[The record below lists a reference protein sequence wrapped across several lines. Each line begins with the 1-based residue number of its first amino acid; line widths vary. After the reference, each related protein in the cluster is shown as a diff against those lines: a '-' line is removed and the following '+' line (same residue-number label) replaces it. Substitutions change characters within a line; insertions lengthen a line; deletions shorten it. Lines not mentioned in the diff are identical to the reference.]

1 LAVRVRGDYLEQA
14 DAAGLGILRDEVE
27 GFLTDVDRRL
37 IPHLKKALSR
47 VPNVEPLR
55 RGMTHQ
61 LTSGGKRVRAA
72 LCVTSCELFGAP
84 YVRGL
89 DFAAA
94 IEHMQNFSLIHDDIS
109 DGDEHRRAQQSIW
122 KQFGIPHGINIGD
135 TFVPLAALAVLQSP
149 YAEELKVRLM
159 TVICEFGLDMVEG
172 QTLDINMRTR
182 TNVTERD
189 YLDCTRKKTGAF
201 LAMAT
206 VGGGLIGGA
215 DEEGL
220 IRLREYAFLAGV
232 AFQIK
237 DDILDMDG
245 TKGRPIGS
253 DILEGKRTLLIVHA
267 ARNATNLQRR
277 KLYDI
282 IDRPRTDKGQRE
294 VAWVY
299 DLYRQTR
306 AREYAELVAKRTI
319 DQACAHLERF
329 PESEAKYRLL
339 RLSHYLSGR
348 TR

>member
-1 LAVRVRGDYLEQA
+1 VAVRARSDYFEQA
-14 DAAGLGILRDEVE
+14 DAAGLEVLREEVE
-27 GFLTDVDRRL
+27 GFLADVDRRL
-37 IPHLKKALSR
+37 VPHLKKALAQ

-55 RGMTHQ
+55 RGMAHQ

-84 YVRGL
+84 YVRAL

-94 IEHMQNFSLIHDDIS
+94 IEHMQNFSLVHDDIS

-149 YAEELKVRLM
+149 YAEALKVRLL
-159 TVICEFGLDMVEG
+159 TIVCEFGLQMVEG
-172 QTLDINMRTR
+172 QTLDINMRNR
-182 TNVTERD
+182 LNVSERD
-189 YLDCTRKKTGAF
+189 YTNCTYKKTGAF

-215 DEEGL
+215 DDEQL
-220 IRLREYAFLAGV
+220 LRLREFSFLAGT

-253 DILEGKRTLLIVHA
+253 DILEGKRTLLVVHA
-267 ARNATNLQRR
+267 ARNASELQRR
-277 KLYDI
+277 RLFTILDQ
-282 IDRPRTDKGQRE
+282 PRESKGDRE

-299 DLYRQTR
+299 DLYRRTR
-306 AREYAELVAKRTI
+306 AREYAELTAKRMV
-319 DQACAHLERF
+319 DQACAHLEAF

-348 TR
+348 TH